1 MPEEHKAAKRG
12 IPPKTDFNAWYPFIV
27 EAAELVDKRYPIK
40 GMDVWMPYGWKA
52 MRLIDEITHSEME
65 RTGHGEVRFP
75 LLIPH
80 NLLDKENALKKE
92 ESDLLTQ
99 KTILTKEEYQKRSD
113 DLRKKV
119 IDYQSQRRTALEK
132 ITSQRAEA
140 RQKLLEKLDPIM
152 KTYIKEND
160 ISLIIDRKNVLMGNT
175 NLDITNII
183 VEKLNKE
190 LPSLIIK

>member
-1 MPEEHKAAKRG
+1 MK
-12 IPPKTDFNAWYPFIV
+12 Y
-27 EAAELVDKRYPIK
+27 LVKFF
-40 GMDVWMPYGWKA
+40 VVTF
-52 MRLIDEITHSEME
+52 L
-65 RTGHGEVRFP
+65 
-75 LLIPH
+75 LLIYTH
-80 NLLDKENALKKE
+80 ASAEQKVAYLDMKFVLNNSKAGKGAQDFLQKSFKENQKKFLDEENELKKKE
-92 ESDLLTQ
+92 NDLLAQ
-99 KTILTKEEYQKRSD
+99 KTILTKKEYQKKSD

-119 IDYQSQRRTALEK
+119 IDYQLQRRATLEK

-175 NLDITNII
+175 NLDITDIV

-190 LPSLIIK
+190 LPSLSIK

>member
-1 MPEEHKAAKRG
+1 MK
-12 IPPKTDFNAWYPFIV
+12 Y
-27 EAAELVDKRYPIK
+27 LVKFF
-40 GMDVWMPYGWKA
+40 VVTF
-52 MRLIDEITHSEME
+52 L
-65 RTGHGEVRFP
+65 
-75 LLIPH
+75 LLIYTH
-80 NLLDKENALKKE
+80 ASAEQKIAYLDMKFVLNNSKAGKGAQDFLQKAFRDNQKKFMNEENALKKKE
-92 ESDLLTQ
+92 NDLLAQ
-99 KTILTKEEYQKRSD
+99 KTILTKKEYQKKSD

-132 ITSQRAEA
+132 ITLQRAEA

-152 KTYIKEND
+152 KSYIKEND

-190 LPSLIIK
+190 FPSLSIK